1 MKYLKLGIAPLCSL
15 WFSYLSL
22 ANWLARYP
30 VSRGE
35 AGVCRFGGTHW
46 LFDPTS
52 PGVSPSFRLFLSL
65 SLVSLFRMYIHA
77 YIYNFFLSD
86 LGCLV
91 LSINLV
97 HCGNEFRNSDL
108 GWWVGCSFHQWCF
121 QCSDN
126 VLCQLA
132 SPFKFEKLG
141 AD

>member
-52 PGVSPSFRLFLSL
+52 PGVSVFL
-65 SLVSLFRMYIHA
+65 SLVSLFRMRNTEQNQMPSAKKVVSIDLPE
-77 YIYNFFLSD
+77 YNVAISMSRSD
-86 LGCLV
+86 
-91 LSINLV
+91 
-97 HCGNEFRNSDL
+97 
-108 GWWVGCSFHQWCF
+108 
-121 QCSDN
+121 
-126 VLCQLA
+126 
-132 SPFKFEKLG
+132 KFVYS
-141 AD
+141 

>member
-1 MKYLKLGIAPLCSL
+1 MKYLKLGIAPLGSL

-86 LGCLV
+86 LG
-91 LSINLV
+91 
-97 HCGNEFRNSDL
+97 
-108 GWWVGCSFHQWCF
+108 WWVGCSFHQWCF